1 MILQSSCGFPLLFRT
16 HYLRHEIYIN
26 VLATTTEIV
35 IAMNYLILMLEKYL
49 PFRKGQK
56 DVERKFFPPSSSNW
70 IHALWNYF
78 SNHVYLKDKSKNMK
92 KY

>member
-1 MILQSSCGFPLLFRT
+1 MILQSSCGFPLLFTT

-26 VLATTTEIV
+26 VLATTTDIV